1 MSEWELRMTDSQADD
16 SVDRE
21 PTSGWLSDT
30 FRQLNFVA
38 LMRERN
44 QIRRTCTQLMSIYQV
59 VKAELPQ
66 ASKMEIYARVVEKHC
81 RADADGVRRI
91 LRRAEESYA
100 VWPEERDLIF
110 RDLVNYFAVTQCRS
124 ADPKN
129 IGVRTDVIDIVSHA
143 IPAEL

>member
-1 MSEWELRMTDSQADD
+1 MTDSQADD